1 MKARL
6 VDIKERLASREHRLT
21 PQREAIVRLFLDR
34 PEAHFSAD
42 DVFVRIRNSHPD
54 IGLATVYRTLDLLV
68 ELGIL
73 RQVDF
78 GAGRSQYE
86 LDLSESGHFHHHLIC
101 LQCGHVREF
110 EPDGLEDLEA
120 AAARETGFEVV
131 DHSLRFYGYCSDC
144 RRGGSTSS

>member
-6 VDIKERLASREHRLT
+6 IDIKERLASREHRLT

-34 PEAHFSAD
+34 PQDHFSAD
-42 DVFVRIRNSHPD
+42 DVFVRIRRNHPE
-54 IGLATVYRTLDLLV
+54 IGLATVYRTLDLLA

-78 GAGRSQYE
+78 EAGRSHYE
-86 LDLSESGHFHHHLIC
+86 LNLPESGHFHHHLIC
-101 LQCGHVREF
+101 LRCGRIQEF
-110 EPDGLEDLEA
+110 QPDGLEALEA

-131 DHSLRFYGYCSDC
+131 DHSLRFYGYCGDC
-144 RRGGSTSS
+144 RCGGTTG